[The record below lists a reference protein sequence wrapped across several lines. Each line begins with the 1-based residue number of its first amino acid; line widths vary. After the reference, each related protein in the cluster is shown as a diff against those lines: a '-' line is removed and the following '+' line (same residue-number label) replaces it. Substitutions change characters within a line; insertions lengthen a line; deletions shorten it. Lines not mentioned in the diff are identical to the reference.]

1 MRIAFLTISIATL
14 VAASFPV
21 RAAEPSA
28 RIIPGD
34 WLPAL
39 SPSITSALQQLK
51 EVQSQSEMNLF
62 SRQVADMTDA
72 QLFIAYVRLYEQLS
86 AKQQQKLR
94 DEQARWLKQR
104 AKVARDAVE
113 SQGGSLAPLEANN
126 AEVTFT
132 EKRLVELRAR
142 LKAASENDSDD

>member
-1 MRIAFLTISIATL
+1 MRIAIIAISGLVLTS
-14 VAASFPV
+14 AAF
-21 RAAEPSA
+21 AAEPAA
-28 RIIPGD
+28 RIIPAD

-51 EVQSQSEMNLF
+51 AADSQSEMNLL

-72 QLFIAYVRLYEQLS
+72 QLFIAYIRLYERLG

-94 DEQARWLKQR
+94 EEQARWLEQR
-104 AKVARDAVE
+104 SKAARDAVE
-113 SQGGSLAPLEANN
+113 SEGGSLAALEANN
-126 AEVTFT
+126 AEVTFS

-142 LKAASENDSDD
+142 LKALGKKDSDN